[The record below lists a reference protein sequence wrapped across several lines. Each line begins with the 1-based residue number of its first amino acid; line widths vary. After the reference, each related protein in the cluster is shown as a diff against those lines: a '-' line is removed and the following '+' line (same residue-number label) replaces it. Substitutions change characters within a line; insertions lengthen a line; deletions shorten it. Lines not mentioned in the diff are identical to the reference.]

1 MDATKTPTE
10 TLSSGELILVKT
22 NVVFNLWLPAQNIKS
37 GIKSQMIFI
46 SHLCTS
52 WMMHVSIFH
61 VLTNSVLFFWLVHYT
76 ALKPKVK
83 DHYHAHKLSYWLN
96 LIPKLN
102 QPGPKSPG
110 SFELHLLQDHENPAS
125 YEGIVRETRFG
136 SPRVTSGGSGS
147 FAYESSASSSTTGSS
162 SLRSP
167 SQMHF
172 VNGSFVPV
180 FDEESSRQQQQGS
193 ELDSS
198 KIVSP
203 LNPSHSGGNK
213 ARSSSSASDL
223 FPSESNNNNN
233 INDNDDNNFR
243 SVNSSTRTNS
253 NTASS
258 GIASNFL
265 QAALVVGVLFL
276 LANLYII
283 MREFRKHQRSDR
295 NKSQSRGNERR
306 KSRDSSP
313 SSTNQVRIFEK
324 FEFLCLQNKMLTDKL
339 WGPLKGFVAVVCFNI
354 TSNWVS

>member
-1 MDATKTPTE
+1 MH
-10 TLSSGELILVKT
+10 
-22 NVVFNLWLPAQNIKS
+22 F
-37 GIKSQMIFI
+37 
-46 SHLCTS
+46 SH
-52 WMMHVSIFH
+52 FDG
-61 VLTNSVLFFWLVHYT
+61 LTNFVLFLCLVLYT

-147 FAYESSASSSTTGSS
+147 FAYESSASSPTTGSS

-180 FDEESSRQQQQGS
+180 FEEESSRQQQQQQQGS

-213 ARSSSSASDL
+213 ARSSSASDL
-223 FPSESNNNNN
+223 FPLESNNNN

-253 NTASS
+253 NTGSS

-313 SSTNQVRIFEK
+313 SSTNQVRIF
-324 FEFLCLQNKMLTDKL
+324 
-339 WGPLKGFVAVVCFNI
+339 
-354 TSNWVS
+354 